1 MCQVAINTCIC
12 NATHSNIDHS
22 GFWIENVS
30 WNSSNAIFTCLGR
43 SNRTHRM
50 ICSHRRLTEAGLN
63 INVLILILICII
75 IALLVLL
82 VLLLRKLQEYK
93 ELLDKRKENL
103 EEIKRKPKAIFVI
116 TLEGK
121 HTSNQVLS

>member
-63 INVLILILICII
+63 INVLILILICIVI
-75 IALLVLL
+75 VLLVLL

-93 ELLDKRKENL
+93 ELLEQKKGKFGRNQKKTKSNICDYFRRKTY
-103 EEIKRKPKAIFVI
+103 I
-116 TLEGK
+116 
-121 HTSNQVLS
+121 